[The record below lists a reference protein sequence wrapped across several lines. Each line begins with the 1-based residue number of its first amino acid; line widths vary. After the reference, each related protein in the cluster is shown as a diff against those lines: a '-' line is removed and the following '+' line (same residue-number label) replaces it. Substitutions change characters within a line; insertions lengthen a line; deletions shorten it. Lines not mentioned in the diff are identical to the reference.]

1 MKLTIV
7 FLLMLVPLG
16 LLAQD
21 IKGTVVDKESGKP
34 VANATVSTTR
44 LLTSTYSDGVFSLKG
59 IYPGDTLTVKCIG
72 YRPYKLGIGLYIAK
86 TITIYLQPTNIL
98 LQSVAIK
105 AKHNPKSD
113 SIRLRKQF
121 AAVFEYKAPTFYDM
135 FAKVDP
141 YLYVPYNYIQSTNGL
156 STLVTVDVLS
166 VISLL
171 DKNKDHTSKLQ
182 KTLLNDEETAYV
194 DRMFSKQKIT
204 NLTNLKGDSL
214 LDFMD
219 DYRPSE
225 KQVKKMSDYDMVIYI
240 KNSYAQFIKNYDVIE
255 RSPFTK

>member
-1 MKLTIV
+1 
-7 FLLMLVPLG
+7 MLFPLG

-72 YRPYKLGIGLYIAK
+72 YKPYKMGIGLYTAK

-240 KNSYAQFIKNYDVIE
+240 KNSYAQFLKNYDVSE
-255 RSPFTK
+255 RSPFSK

>member
-1 MKLTIV
+1 MKSIML
-7 FLLMLVPLG
+7 FMLMLFPLG
-16 LLAQD
+16 ILAQD
-21 IKGTVVDKESGKP
+21 IKGSVVDKESGKP
-34 VANATVSTTR
+34 VANATVSTSR
-44 LLTSTYSDGVFSLKG
+44 LLTSTYSDGLFVLKG
-59 IYPGDTLTVKCIG
+59 IYPGDSITVKCIG
-72 YRPYKLGIGLYIAK
+72 YKPYKMGINLYTPK
-86 TITIYLQPTNIL
+86 TIIIYLQQTNIL

-105 AKHNPKSD
+105 AKHNPKAD

-135 FAKVDP
+135 FVKVDP
-141 YLYVPYNYIQSTNGL
+141 YIYVPYNYIESTNGL
-156 STLVTVDVLS
+156 STLVTVNVLS

-204 NLTNLKGDSL
+204 YLTNLKGDSL

-240 KNSYAQFIKNYDVIE
+240 KNSYTDFLRNYDVNE
-255 RSPFTK
+255 RSPFSK